1 MDQLHHPQVT
11 EGELGTE
18 LELCDL
24 PKVTH
29 RDGGR
34 ARNPSLDATLEHA
47 SSYQHE
53 ESL

>member
-1 MDQLHHPQVT
+1 MDRLHHPQVT

-18 LELCDL
+18 SELCDL
-24 PKVTH
+24 PKVTQ

-47 SSYQHE
+47 SSYQHK